1 MGRLEKIGK
10 IAEHLRTNPWNKS
23 GLTRLGRET
32 DQLSLIMDIECVDK
46 THDLDLD
53 AMLADLD
60 SVIDIRGLDAQGTV
74 MIGGDSWGLKS
85 PCAPCSSAFD
95 DQCCSP

>member
-10 IAEHLRTNPWNKS
+10 IAEHLRTNPWNKN

-60 SVIDIRGLDAQGTV
+60 SVSVVHDVVGIFNHLDRETKQLT
-74 MIGGDSWGLKS
+74 DCWS
-85 PCAPCSSAFD
+85 PRFGRSYEN
-95 DQCCSP
+95 

>member
-10 IAEHLRTNPWNKS
+10 IAEHMRTANSYFHYSTKN
-23 GLTRLGRET
+23 GLTPLGRLT

-60 SVIDIRGLDAQGTV
+60 SYSVVHDVLGIFEHLDRETKQLT
-74 MIGGDSWGLKS
+74 DCWS
-85 PCAPCSSAFD
+85 PRFCR
-95 DQCCSP
+95 SPD

>member
-10 IAEHLRTNPWNKS
+10 IAEHLRTNPWNKN
-23 GLTRLGRET
+23 GLTPLGRET
-32 DQLSLIMDIECVDK
+32 DQLSLMMDIECVDK

-60 SVIDIRGLDAQGTV
+60 SVSVVHDVVGIFNHLDRETKQLT
-74 MIGGDSWGLKS
+74 DCWS
-85 PCAPCSSAFD
+85 PRFGRSYEN
-95 DQCCSP
+95 

>member
-10 IAEHLRTNPWNKS
+10 IAEHMRVSDSYFHYSTKDC
-23 GLTRLGRET
+23 LTPLGRLT

-46 THDLDLD
+46 THNLDLD

-60 SVIDIRGLDAQGTV
+60 SYSVTHDVLGIFEHLDRETKQLTDGWTPRF
-74 MIGGDSWGLKS
+74 GRS
-85 PCAPCSSAFD
+85 PD
-95 DQCCSP
+95 